1 MTDSD
6 SGHHYPLE
14 VDNKL
19 WYELIKDRIRPFQIP
34 YITWRRWLLGK
45 TSPPL
50 SKLQVYLRHMGIHE
64 TIALEQLGWGGHPT
78 VDSTAS
84 LLRWVKRTKL
94 DMARVKYC
102 VEEAQRAANGEPPRK
117 TTADYVRLHKGR
129 LDHLAYLTSMGLPH
143 PVDAEG
149 KPVPLRNITLP
160 NGGGRRADDRMR
172 PPEPPESD
180 YSHLAGAPPK
190 EGSAP

>member
-6 SGHHYPLE
+6 HPYPLE
-14 VDNKL
+14 VDNTL
-19 WYELIKDRIRPFQIP
+19 WCELIRDRVRPVQIP

-50 SKLQVYLRHMGIHE
+50 SKLQVYLRYIGIHE
-64 TIALEQLGWGGHPT
+64 TEALERLGWGDHPT

-102 VEEAQRAANGEPPRK
+102 VIEAQRVANGGPPRK
-117 TTADYVRLHKGR
+117 VTADYVRLHRDR
-129 LDHLAYLTSMGLPH
+129 LNHLAYLTSIGLPH
-143 PVDAEG
+143 PVDADGE
-149 KPVPLRNITLP
+149 PIPLRNIVLP
-160 NGGGRRADDRMR
+160 TGGGRRAHSHMR

-190 EGSAP
+190 EGSAQ